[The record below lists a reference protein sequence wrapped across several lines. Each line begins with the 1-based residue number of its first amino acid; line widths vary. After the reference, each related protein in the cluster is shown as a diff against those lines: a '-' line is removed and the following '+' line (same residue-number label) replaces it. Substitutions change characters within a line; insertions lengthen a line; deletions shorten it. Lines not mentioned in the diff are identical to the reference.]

1 MLHLWTPSLIT
12 QNQGCLSVASLLT
25 SKTGEDWSKVYSSI
39 GFGDRGN
46 DIVENTRKILSFSY
60 YDLPSHLKACL
71 LVAIS
76 KSVSGRIWDRE
87 KSFDMEVD
95 S

>member
-1 MLHLWTPSLIT
+1 MLHLWTPSLIA
-12 QNQGCLSVASLLT
+12 QNQGCLSVASLLA
-25 SKTGEDWSKVYSSI
+25 SKTGEDWSKVYNSI

-71 LVAIS
+71 LYL
-76 KSVSGRIWDRE
+76 SVFREEYGIEKNLLIW
-87 KSFDMEVD
+87 KWIA
-95 S
+95 